1 MRDLVAH
8 LDDFLARDGVAVLI
22 TIASAQGSSPRE
34 PGAQMAVR
42 ADGRFAGTIGGGVLE
57 WKALGEAQRLL
68 RSAGAPKFDKTF
80 LLGPDLGQCCGGR
93 VTLHFERLNRSDR
106 AHLTALIAGSDRMPV
121 LLFGAGHVGRALVL
135 ALAPLPF
142 DVCWVDPR
150 RGEFPLAFPDNVTP
164 VASPDPLAEIRR
176 AAPRTAVLI
185 MTHSHALDLALCDAA
200 LRRDDLPSI
209 GVIGSKTKRARFVSQ
224 LHKGGLS
231 GEQVARL
238 ACPIGLPGLGSKE
251 PAVIAAGIVVQLLRE
266 RAQRLAS
273 NQTARGKRNA
283 G

>member
-1 MRDLVAH
+1 
-8 LDDFLARDGVAVLI
+8 
-22 TIASAQGSSPRE
+22 
-34 PGAQMAVR
+34 
-42 ADGRFAGTIGGGVLE
+42 
-57 WKALGEAQRLL
+57 
-68 RSAGAPKFDKTF
+68 
-80 LLGPDLGQCCGGR
+80 
-93 VTLHFERLNRSDR
+93 
-106 AHLTALIAGSDRMPV
+106 
-121 LLFGAGHVGRALVL
+121 
-135 ALAPLPF
+135 
-142 DVCWVDPR
+142 
-150 RGEFPLAFPDNVTP
+150 
-164 VASPDPLAEIRR
+164 
-176 AAPRTAVLI
+176 

-231 GEQVARL
+231 VEQVARL